1 MRLSPMFRFGKTIKE
16 PLTDAK
22 TTERWLASFPAND
35 PLAMHGA
42 VLAELG
48 RLTERDAKRTPG
60 RLEAVFSLDR
70 FTDALRKNLTAQYLE
85 HGNRSTRV
93 ENQLW
98 QSLFDL
104 TQGFLLCYQA
114 FAREVTDHAQS
125 NKWQSLLPELLARQI
140 AHLGLDAKIRLFRYE
155 QWIPA
160 KWSELHSLFQMA
172 CSAQIERQP
181 VSVLPDGELTTI
193 EQEYLRV
200 LVLHLMNSGN
210 LTPRHLEWVAEQ
222 LSEWCAPLRLNIE
235 SSIVTTFYVDLAS
248 RTGLKRR
255 TPQPLEGRVL
265 FLDTRPLH
273 AVLMQNVVMLDQKV
287 RNNPLSDRTPRR
299 ADQLNLLSKLASQ
312 VDPEYKPFARR
323 GERTSAEGS
332 VDAIIGFAKI
342 AGFLRDEEMQPF
354 IDGKRSPSTFGET
367 IEIATFGRMRNE
379 NARPMEMARRRL
391 ANYSAPGGTW
401 DVRDVSQT
409 GFRMIAP
416 MSVINA
422 VTLGTLAAIRPQ
434 AQGWWTLGIV
444 RRMKR
449 LTTERAEIGLQVI
462 ANNLIGVELTE
473 TTRAEPDVPIEGE
486 VPTASSRRFNGLF
499 LSLKKRDGETAVQ
512 TLVVPPEE
520 YQPGKRLHMSVAQS
534 SLRIAFG
541 RVLEQHPDWVWATVE
556 SLVPP
561 PRSAASN
568 SP

>member
-1 MRLSPMFRFGKTIKE
+1 MFGFGKTIKE

-60 RLEAVFSLDR
+60 RLEAVFSVDR
-70 FTDALRKNLTAQYLE
+70 FTDPLRKNLTAQYLE
-85 HGNRSTRV
+85 HGNRSTQV

-114 FAREVTDHAQS
+114 FAREVTAHAQS
-125 NKWQSLLPELLARQI
+125 NKWQSLLPQLLARQI
-140 AHLGLDAKIRLFRYE
+140 TRLGLDAKIRLFRYE

-181 VSVLPDGELTTI
+181 VAVLPDGGVTTI

-312 VDPEYKPFARR
+312 VDPEYKPFVRR

-354 IDGKRSPSTFGET
+354 VDGKQSPSTFGET
-367 IEIATFGRMRNE
+367 VEIATFGRMRNE
-379 NARPMEMARRRL
+379 NARPIEVARRRL
-391 ANYSAPGGTW
+391 ANYAPPGGGW
-401 DVRDVSQT
+401 DIRDVSQT
-409 GFRMIAP
+409 GFRMVAP
-416 MSVINA
+416 MSVVNA
-422 VTLGTLAAIRPQ
+422 VTLGTLAAIRPP
-434 AQGWWTLGIV
+434 AQGRWTLGIV

-449 LTTERAEIGLQVI
+449 LTTERAEIGLQII
-462 ANNLIGVELTE
+462 ANNLVGVELTE
-473 TTRAEPDVPIEGE
+473 TKRAEPEASIEGE
-486 VPTASSRRFNGLF
+486 APTVNSRSFNGLF
-499 LSLKKRDGETAVQ
+499 LSLKKRDGETTVQ
-512 TLVVPPEE
+512 TLVVPPGE

-534 SLRIAFG
+534 SQRIAFG

-556 SLVPP
+556 PLVPATQL
-561 PRSAASN
+561 AAST
-568 SP
+568 SL

>member
-1 MRLSPMFRFGKTIKE
+1 MFRFGKTIKE
-16 PLTDAK
+16 PLADAK
-22 TTERWLASFPAND
+22 TAERWLASFPAND

-42 VLAELG
+42 ILVGLG
-48 RLTERDAKRTPG
+48 HLTNRDAKRTPG
-60 RLEAVFSLDR
+60 RLEAVFCVDR
-70 FTDALRKNLTAQYLE
+70 FTDPLRKNLTAQYLE

-93 ENQLW
+93 ESQLW

-125 NKWQSLLPELLARQI
+125 NKWQSLLPELIARQI
-140 AHLGLDAKIRLFRYE
+140 AHQGLDAKIRLFRYE

-160 KWSELHSLFQMA
+160 KWSDLHSLFQMA
-172 CSAQIERQP
+172 CSAQIERHP
-181 VSVLPDGELTTI
+181 VAALPDGVLTTI

-235 SSIVTTFYVDLAS
+235 ASSDTSFYVDLGA
-248 RTGLKRR
+248 RAGLKRR
-255 TPQPLEGRVL
+255 GPQPLEGRVL

-312 VDPEYKPFARR
+312 VDPEFKPFARR

-354 IDGKRSPSTFGET
+354 INGKQSPSTFGET

-379 NARPMEMARRRL
+379 NARTMEMARRRL
-391 ANYSAPGGTW
+391 AEYAAPGGAW
-401 DVRDVSQT
+401 DIRDVSQT
-409 GFRMIAP
+409 GFRLVAP
-416 MSVINA
+416 MSVISA
-422 VTLGTLAAIRPQ
+422 VTLGTLAAIRPPPEVR
-434 AQGWWTLGIV
+434 WTLGIV
-444 RRMKR
+444 RRMRR

-462 ANNLIGVELTE
+462 ASNLVGVELTE
-473 TTRAEPDVPIEGE
+473 TKRTEADDSVDGE
-486 VPTASSRRFNGLF
+486 APTVNSRRFDGLF
-499 LSLKKRDGETAVQ
+499 LSLKKRDGETMVQ
-512 TLVVPPEE
+512 TLVVPPGK
-520 YQPGKRLHMSVAQS
+520 YQPGKRLHMSVGQS
-534 SLRIAFG
+534 SQRIAFG

-556 SLVPP
+556 PLVRPKQ
-561 PRSAASN
+561 SAASA

>member
-1 MRLSPMFRFGKTIKE
+1 MFGFGKTIKE
-16 PLTDAK
+16 PLADAK
-22 TTERWLASFPAND
+22 TAERWLASFPAND
-35 PLAMHGA
+35 PLAIHGA
-42 VLAELG
+42 VLVGLG
-48 RLTERDAKRTPG
+48 RLAERDAKRTPA
-60 RLEAVFSLDR
+60 RLEAVFCVDR
-70 FTDALRKNLTAQYLE
+70 FADPLRKNLTAQYLE
-85 HGNRSTRV
+85 HSNRSTRV

-98 QSLFDL
+98 QALFDL

-114 FAREVTDHAQS
+114 FAREVADHAQS
-125 NKWQSLLPELLARQI
+125 NKWQSLLPELIARQI
-140 AHLGLDAKIRLFRYE
+140 MHQGLDAKIRLFRYE

-160 KWSELHSLFQMA
+160 KWSDLHSLFQMA

-181 VSVLPDGELTTI
+181 VAVLPGGGLTTI

-200 LVLHLMNSGN
+200 LVLQLMNSGN
-210 LTPRHLEWVAEQ
+210 LTPRHLEWIAEQ
-222 LSEWCAPLRLNIE
+222 LSEWCTPLRLNIE

-312 VDPEYKPFARR
+312 VDPEFKPLARR
-323 GERTSAEGS
+323 GERTSAVGS

-342 AGFLRDEEMQPF
+342 AAFLRDDEMQPF
-354 IDGKRSPSTFGET
+354 IEGKRSPSTFGET

-379 NARPMEMARRRL
+379 NARAMEVARRRL
-391 ANYSAPGGTW
+391 ANYAVPGGAW

-409 GFRMIAP
+409 GFRLIAP

-434 AQGWWTLGIV
+434 TQLRWTLGIV

-462 ANNLIGVELTE
+462 ANNLVGVELTE
-473 TTRAEPDVPIEGE
+473 TKRAEPDYSIEGE
-486 VPTASSRRFNGLF
+486 VPTVNSRRFNGLF

-512 TLVVPPEE
+512 TLVVPPGE
-520 YQPGKRLHMSVAQS
+520 YQPGKRLHMSVARS
-534 SLRIAFG
+534 SQRIAFG
-541 RVLEQHPDWVWATVE
+541 RVLEQHLDWVWATVE
-556 SLVPP
+556 PLVSATQP
-561 PRSAASN
+561 AAST

>member
-1 MRLSPMFRFGKTIKE
+1 MFGFGKTIKD
-16 PLTDAK
+16 PLGDAK
-22 TTERWLASFPAND
+22 TAERWLGLFPAND
-35 PLAMHGA
+35 PLALHGA

-48 RLTERDAKRTPG
+48 RLTERVAKRTPS
-60 RLEAVFSLDR
+60 RLEAVLLADR
-70 FTDALRKNLTAQYLE
+70 YTDPLRKNLTGQYLE

-98 QSLFDL
+98 QALFDL

-125 NKWQSLLPELLARQI
+125 NKWQSLLAELIARQI
-140 AHLGLDAKIRLFRYE
+140 THQGLDAKVRLFRYE

-160 KWSELHSLFQMA
+160 KWTDLHALFQMA
-172 CSAQIERQP
+172 CSAQLERQP
-181 VSVLPDGELTTI
+181 VAVLADGGLTTI

-200 LVLHLMNSGN
+200 LVLQLMNSGN

-222 LSEWCAPLRLNIE
+222 LSEWCAPLRLSLE
-235 SSIVTTFYVDLAS
+235 SSTVTSFYVDLGS

-255 TPQPLEGRVL
+255 APQPLEGRVL

-312 VDPEYKPFARR
+312 VDPEFKPFTRR

-332 VDAIIGFAKI
+332 VDAIIGFTRI
-342 AGFLRDEEMQPF
+342 AGFLHEEDAEPHVE
-354 IDGKRSPSTFGET
+354 GRRSPGTFGDT

-379 NARPMEMARRRL
+379 NVRVAEAARRRL
-391 ANYSAPGGTW
+391 ANFAAPGGPW
-401 DVRDVSQT
+401 DIRDVSQT
-409 GFRMIAP
+409 GFRLVAP

-422 VTLGTLAAIRPQ
+422 VTLGTLAAIRPP
-434 AQGWWTLGIV
+434 AQMRWSLGIV

-473 TTRAEPDVPIEGE
+473 AKRDDPEVLIGGDVS
-486 VPTASSRRFNGLF
+486 TLSKRRFSGLF
-499 LSLKKRDGETAVQ
+499 LSLRKRDSETAVQ
-512 TLVVPPEE
+512 TLVVPPGE
-520 YQPGKRLHMSVAQS
+520 YQPGKRLYMSAAQS
-534 SLRIAFG
+534 SQRIAFG

-556 SLVPP
+556 PLVTTPQ
-561 PRSAASN
+561 AAN
-568 SP
+568 STTT

>member
-1 MRLSPMFRFGKTIKE
+1 MFGFGKTIKD
-16 PLTDAK
+16 PLADAK
-22 TTERWLASFPAND
+22 TAERWLGLFPTND
-35 PLAMHGA
+35 PLAIHGA
-42 VLAELG
+42 ALAELG
-48 RLTERDAKRTPG
+48 RLTERVAKRTPA
-60 RLEAVFSLDR
+60 RLEALFLTDR
-70 FTDALRKNLTAQYLE
+70 YTEPLRKSVTAQYLE
-85 HGNRSTRV
+85 HGHRSTRV

-98 QSLFDL
+98 QALFDL

-114 FAREVTDHAQS
+114 FAREVSDHAQS
-125 NKWQSLLPELLARQI
+125 NKWRSLLPELIARQI
-140 AHLGLDAKIRLFRYE
+140 THQGLDAKVRLFRYE

-160 KWSELHSLFQMA
+160 KWTDLHALFQMA
-172 CSAQIERQP
+172 CSAQLERQP
-181 VSVLPDGELTTI
+181 VAVLADGGLTTI

-200 LVLHLMNSGN
+200 LVLQLMNSGN

-235 SSIVTTFYVDLAS
+235 SSTGTSFYVDLSS

-255 TPQPLEGRVL
+255 GAQALEGRVL

-312 VDPEYKPFARR
+312 VDPEFKPFARR

-332 VDAIIGFAKI
+332 VDAIIGFTRI
-342 AGFLRDEEMQPF
+342 AGYLRDEEADPY
-354 IDGKRSPSTFGET
+354 IHNKRSPSTFGET

-379 NARPMEMARRRL
+379 NVRAQELARQRL
-391 ANYSAPGGTW
+391 ASFAAPGGPW
-401 DVRDVSQT
+401 DIRDVSQT
-409 GFRMIAP
+409 GFRLVAP

-422 VTLGTLAAIRPQ
+422 VTLGTLAAIRAPTQ
-434 AQGWWTLGIV
+434 VRWTLGIV

-462 ANNLIGVELTE
+462 ANNLIGVELAE
-473 TTRAEPDVPIEGE
+473 TKKGEPEYSADGE
-486 VPTASSRRFNGLF
+486 VSTVSSRRFNGLF
-499 LSLKKRDGETAVQ
+499 LSLRKRDGETAVQ
-512 TLVVPPEE
+512 TLVVPPGE
-520 YQPGKRLHMSVAQS
+520 YQPGKRLQMSAARS
-534 SLRIAFG
+534 SQRIAFG

-556 SLVPP
+556 PLVPAP
-561 PRSAASN
+561 QAAESAT
-568 SP
+568 P

>member
-1 MRLSPMFRFGKTIKE
+1 MFGFGKTLKD
-16 PLTDAK
+16 PLADAK
-22 TTERWLASFPAND
+22 TAERWLGLFPTND

-48 RLTERDAKRTPG
+48 RLTERVAKRTPA
-60 RLEAVFSLDR
+60 RLEAVFATDR
-70 FTDALRKNLTAQYLE
+70 YTDPLRKNLTAQYLE
-85 HGNRSTRV
+85 HGSKRSTRV

-98 QSLFDL
+98 QALFDL
-104 TQGFLLCYQA
+104 TQGVLLCYQA
-114 FAREVTDHAQS
+114 FAREVSDHAQS
-125 NKWQSLLPELLARQI
+125 NKWQSLLPELIARQI
-140 AHLGLDAKIRLFRYE
+140 THQGLDAKVRLYRYE

-160 KWSELHSLFQMA
+160 RWSDLHALFQMA
-172 CSAQIERQP
+172 CSAQLERQAVP
-181 VSVLPDGELTTI
+181 VLADGGLTTI

-200 LVLHLMNSGN
+200 LVLQLINSGN

-222 LSEWCAPLRLNIE
+222 LSEWCAPLRLTLE
-235 SSIVTTFYVDLAS
+235 SSTVTSFYVDMGS

-255 TPQPLEGRVL
+255 VPQALEGRVL

-287 RNNPLSDRTPRR
+287 RNNPLSERTPRR

-312 VDPEYKPFARR
+312 VDPEFKPFARR

-332 VDAIIGFAKI
+332 VDAIIGFARI
-342 AGFLRDEEMQPF
+342 AAFLREDEAEPF
-354 IDGKRSPSTFGET
+354 IEGRRSPGTFGDT
-367 IEIATFGRMRNE
+367 VEIATFGRMRNE
-379 NARPMEMARRRL
+379 NVRALDAARRRL
-391 ANYSAPGGTW
+391 ANFAAPGGTW

-409 GFRMIAP
+409 GFRLVAP

-434 AQGWWTLGIV
+434 SQVRWTLGIV

-462 ANNLIGVELTE
+462 ANNLIGVEL
-473 TTRAEPDVPIEGE
+473 AEAKKSEAEHAIESE
-486 VPTASSRRFNGLF
+486 VPTVSNRRFNGLF
-499 LSLKKRDGETAVQ
+499 LSLHKRDGETAVQ
-512 TLVVPPEE
+512 TLVVPPGE
-520 YQPGKRLHMSVAQS
+520 YQPGKRLHMSAGQS
-534 SLRIAFG
+534 SQRIAFG

-556 SLVPP
+556 PLAPATQAAP
-561 PRSAASN
+561 SAT
-568 SP
+568 P

>member
-1 MRLSPMFRFGKTIKE
+1 MFGFGKTIKE
-16 PLTDAK
+16 PLADAK
-22 TTERWLASFPAND
+22 TAERWLASFPAND
-35 PLAMHGA
+35 ALAVHGA
-42 VLAELG
+42 VLVGLG
-48 RLTERDAKRTPG
+48 RLAERDAKRTPA
-60 RLEAVFSLDR
+60 RLEAVFCVDR
-70 FTDALRKNLTAQYLE
+70 FTDPLRKNLTAQYLE
-85 HGNRSTRV
+85 HSNRSTRV

-98 QSLFDL
+98 QALFDL

-114 FAREVTDHAQS
+114 FAREVADHAQS
-125 NKWQSLLPELLARQI
+125 NKWQSLLPELIARQI
-140 AHLGLDAKIRLFRYE
+140 MHQGLDAKIRLFRYE

-160 KWSELHSLFQMA
+160 KWCDLHSLFQMA
-172 CSAQIERQP
+172 CSAQIERQH
-181 VSVLPDGELTTI
+181 VAVLPEGGLTTI

-200 LVLHLMNSGN
+200 LVLQLMNSGN

-222 LSEWCAPLRLNIE
+222 LAEWCAPLRLNLE
-235 SSIVTTFYVDLAS
+235 SSIATSFYVDLGS

-255 TPQPLEGRVL
+255 SPRPLEGRVL

-312 VDPEYKPFARR
+312 VDPEFKPLARR

-332 VDAIIGFAKI
+332 VDAIIGFSKI
-342 AGFLRDEEMQPF
+342 AAFLRDDEMQPF
-354 IDGKRSPSTFGET
+354 IEGRRSPSTFGET

-379 NARPMEMARRRL
+379 NARTMEMTRRRL
-391 ANYSAPGGTW
+391 ANYAAPGGAW

-409 GFRMIAP
+409 GFRLIAP

-434 AQGWWTLGIV
+434 TQVRWTLGIV

-462 ANNLIGVELTE
+462 ANNLVGVELTE
-473 TTRAEPDVPIEGE
+473 TKRAEPDYSIEGE
-486 VPTASSRRFNGLF
+486 VPTVNSRRFNGLF
-499 LSLKKRDGETAVQ
+499 LSLKKGETAVQ
-512 TLVVPPEE
+512 TLVVPPGE
-520 YQPGKRLHMSVAQS
+520 YQPGKRLHMNVARS
-534 SLRIAFG
+534 SQRIAFG
-541 RVLEQHPDWVWATVE
+541 RVLEQHLDWVWATVE
-556 SLVPP
+556 PLVPATQP
-561 PRSAASN
+561 AAST

>member
-1 MRLSPMFRFGKTIKE
+1 MFGFGKTIKD
-16 PLTDAK
+16 PLADAK
-22 TTERWLASFPAND
+22 TAERWLGLFPTND
-35 PLAMHGA
+35 PLAIHSA

-48 RLTERDAKRTPG
+48 RLTERDAKRTPA
-60 RLEAVFSLDR
+60 RLEAVFLIDR
-70 FTDALRKNLTAQYLE
+70 YTDPLRRNVTTQYLE

-98 QSLFDL
+98 QALFDL

-125 NKWQSLLPELLARQI
+125 NKWQSLLPELIARQI
-140 AHLGLDAKIRLFRYE
+140 AHQGLDAKVRLFRYE

-160 KWSELHSLFQMA
+160 KWGDLHALFQMA
-172 CSAQIERQP
+172 CSAQLERLP
-181 VSVLPDGELTTI
+181 VAVLPDGGLTTI

-200 LVLHLMNSGN
+200 LVLQLMNSGN

-235 SSIVTTFYVDLAS
+235 SSTVTSFFVDLSS
-248 RTGLKRR
+248 RTGLRR
-255 TPQPLEGRVL
+255 RGPQPLEGHVL

-273 AVLMQNVVMLDQKV
+273 ALLMQNVVMLDQKV

-312 VDPEYKPFARR
+312 VDPEFKPFARR

-332 VDAIIGFAKI
+332 VDAIIGFARI
-342 AGFLRDEEMQPF
+342 AGFLRDEEADPF
-354 IDGKRSPSTFGET
+354 IPIKRSPSTFGET

-379 NARPMEMARRRL
+379 AVRVEELARRRL
-391 ANYSAPGGTW
+391 ASFAAPGGPW
-401 DVRDVSQT
+401 DIRDVSQT
-409 GFRMIAP
+409 GFRLVAP

-422 VTLGTLAAIRPQ
+422 VTLGTLAAIRQPTQ
-434 AQGWWTLGIV
+434 VRWTLGIV

-462 ANNLIGVELTE
+462 ANNLIGVELAE
-473 TTRAEPDVPIEGE
+473 TKKGEAEFAVGGE
-486 VPTASSRRFNGLF
+486 VPTVSNRRFNGLF
-499 LSLKKRDGETAVQ
+499 LSLRKRDGETAVQ
-512 TLVVPPEE
+512 TLVVPPSE
-520 YQPGKRLHMSVAQS
+520 YQPGKRLHMSAAQS
-534 SLRIAFG
+534 SQRIAFG

-556 SLVPP
+556 PLVPTP
-561 PRSAASN
+561 HAAASA
-568 SP
+568 PP

>member
-1 MRLSPMFRFGKTIKE
+1 MFGFGKTIKE
-16 PLTDAK
+16 PLADAK
-22 TTERWLASFPAND
+22 TAERWLASFPAND
-35 PLAMHGA
+35 ALAVHGA
-42 VLAELG
+42 VLVGLG
-48 RLTERDAKRTPG
+48 RLAERDAKRTPA
-60 RLEAVFSLDR
+60 RLEAVFCVDR
-70 FTDALRKNLTAQYLE
+70 FTDPLRKNLTAQYLE
-85 HGNRSTRV
+85 HSNRSTRV

-98 QSLFDL
+98 QALFDL

-114 FAREVTDHAQS
+114 FAREVADHAQS
-125 NKWQSLLPELLARQI
+125 NKWQSLLPELIARQI
-140 AHLGLDAKIRLFRYE
+140 MHQGLDAKIRLFRYE

-160 KWSELHSLFQMA
+160 KWSDLHSLFQMA

-181 VSVLPDGELTTI
+181 VAVLPGGGLTTI

-200 LVLHLMNSGN
+200 LVLQLMNSGN
-210 LTPRHLEWVAEQ
+210 LTPRHLEWIAEQ
-222 LSEWCAPLRLNIE
+222 LSEWCTPLRLNIE

-312 VDPEYKPFARR
+312 VDPEFKPLARR
-323 GERTSAEGS
+323 GERTSAGGS

-342 AGFLRDEEMQPF
+342 AAFLRDDEMQPF
-354 IDGKRSPSTFGET
+354 IEGKRSPSTFGET

-379 NARPMEMARRRL
+379 NARAMEVARRRL
-391 ANYSAPGGTW
+391 ANYAVPGGAW

-409 GFRMIAP
+409 GFRLIAP

-434 AQGWWTLGIV
+434 TQLRWTLGIV

-462 ANNLIGVELTE
+462 ANNLVGVELTE
-473 TTRAEPDVPIEGE
+473 TKRAEPDYSIEGE
-486 VPTASSRRFNGLF
+486 VPTVNSRRFNGLF

-512 TLVVPPEE
+512 TLVVPPGE
-520 YQPGKRLHMSVAQS
+520 YQPGKRLHMSVARS
-534 SLRIAFG
+534 SQRIAFG
-541 RVLEQHPDWVWATVE
+541 RVLEQHLDWVWATVE
-556 SLVPP
+556 PLVSATQP
-561 PRSAASN
+561 AAST

>member
-1 MRLSPMFRFGKTIKE
+1 MFGFGKTIKE
-16 PLTDAK
+16 PLADAK
-22 TTERWLASFPAND
+22 TAERWLASFPAND
-35 PLAMHGA
+35 PLAVHGA
-42 VLAELG
+42 VLVGLG
-48 RLTERDAKRTPG
+48 RLAERDAKRTPA
-60 RLEAVFSLDR
+60 RLEAVFCVDR
-70 FTDALRKNLTAQYLE
+70 FTDPLRKNLTAQYLE
-85 HGNRSTRV
+85 HSNRSTRV

-98 QSLFDL
+98 QALFDL

-114 FAREVTDHAQS
+114 FAREVADHAQS
-125 NKWQSLLPELLARQI
+125 NKWQSLLPELIARQI
-140 AHLGLDAKIRLFRYE
+140 MHQGLDAKIRLFRYE

-160 KWSELHSLFQMA
+160 KWSDLHSLFQMA

-181 VSVLPDGELTTI
+181 VAVLPGGGLTTI

-200 LVLHLMNSGN
+200 LVLQLMNSGN
-210 LTPRHLEWVAEQ
+210 LTPRHLEWIAEQ
-222 LSEWCAPLRLNIE
+222 LSEWCTPLRLNIE

-255 TPQPLEGRVL
+255 SPRPLEGRVL

-312 VDPEYKPFARR
+312 VDPEFKPLARR

-342 AGFLRDEEMQPF
+342 AAFLRDDEMQPF
-354 IDGKRSPSTFGET
+354 IEGKRSPSTFGET

-379 NARPMEMARRRL
+379 NARAMEMARRRL
-391 ANYSAPGGTW
+391 ANYAVPGGAW

-409 GFRMIAP
+409 GFRLIAP

-434 AQGWWTLGIV
+434 TQLRWTLGIV

-462 ANNLIGVELTE
+462 ANNLVGVELTE
-473 TTRAEPDVPIEGE
+473 TKRAEPDYSIEGE
-486 VPTASSRRFNGLF
+486 VPTVNSRRFNGLF

-512 TLVVPPEE
+512 TLVVPPGE
-520 YQPGKRLHMSVAQS
+520 YQPGKRLHMSVARS
-534 SLRIAFG
+534 SQRIAFG
-541 RVLEQHPDWVWATVE
+541 RVLEQHLDWVWATVE
-556 SLVPP
+556 PLVSATQP
-561 PRSAASN
+561 AAST

>member
-1 MRLSPMFRFGKTIKE
+1 MFRFGKTIKE
-16 PLTDAK
+16 PLADAK
-22 TTERWLASFPAND
+22 TVERWLASFPAND

-42 VLAELG
+42 VLGGLG
-48 RLTERDAKRTPG
+48 HLAERDAKRTPG
-60 RLEAVFSLDR
+60 RLEAVFCVDR
-70 FTDALRKNLTAQYLE
+70 FADPLRKNLTAQYLK

-93 ENQLW
+93 ESQLW

-125 NKWQSLLPELLARQI
+125 NKWQSLLPELVARQI
-140 AHLGLDAKIRLFRYE
+140 THHGLDAKIRLFRYE

-160 KWSELHSLFQMA
+160 KWSDLHSLFQIA
-172 CSAQIERQP
+172 CAAQIERQP
-181 VSVLPDGELTTI
+181 VAVLPDGALTTI

-200 LVLHLMNSGN
+200 LVLHLVNSGN
-210 LTPRHLEWVAEQ
+210 LTPRHLEWFAEQ
-222 LSEWCAPLRLNIE
+222 LSDWCAPLRLSIE
-235 SSIVTTFYVDLAS
+235 SSIVTSFYVDLGS

-312 VDPEYKPFARR
+312 VDPEFKPFARR
-323 GERTSAEGS
+323 GERTSAGGS

-354 IDGKRSPSTFGET
+354 MEGKPSQSTFGET

-379 NARPMEMARRRL
+379 NARTVEMARRRL
-391 ANYSAPGGTW
+391 ANYAAPGGVW
-401 DVRDVSQT
+401 DIRDVSQT
-409 GFRMIAP
+409 GFRLIAP

-434 AQGWWTLGIV
+434 PEVRWTLGIV

-449 LTTERAEIGLQVI
+449 LTTERAELGLQII
-462 ANNLIGVELTE
+462 ANNLVGVELTD
-473 TTRAEPDVPIEGE
+473 TKRAEPDDSIEGE
-486 VPTASSRRFNGLF
+486 VPTVNSRHFNGLF
-499 LSLKKRDGETAVQ
+499 LSLKKRDGKTTVQ
-512 TLVVPPEE
+512 TLVLPPGE
-520 YQPGKRLHMSVAQS
+520 YQPGKHLQMSVGHS
-534 SLRIAFG
+534 SQRIAFG

-556 SLVPP
+556 PLVRPTK
-561 PRSAASN
+561 SAAST

>member
-1 MRLSPMFRFGKTIKE
+1 MFGFGKTIKE
-16 PLTDAK
+16 PLADAK
-22 TTERWLASFPAND
+22 TAERWLASFPAND
-35 PLAMHGA
+35 PLSMHGA
-42 VLAELG
+42 VLVGLG

-60 RLEAVFSLDR
+60 RLEAIFCVDR
-70 FTDALRKNLTAQYLE
+70 FTDPLRKNLTAQYLE

-98 QSLFDL
+98 QALFDL

-125 NKWQSLLPELLARQI
+125 NKWQSLLPELIARQI
-140 AHLGLDAKIRLFRYE
+140 THQGLDAKIRLFRYE

-160 KWSELHSLFQMA
+160 KWSDLHSLFQMA

-181 VSVLPDGELTTI
+181 VAVLPDGGLTTI
-193 EQEYLRV
+193 EQEYLWV

-210 LTPRHLEWVAEQ
+210 LTPRHLEWVAGQ
-222 LSEWCAPLRLNIE
+222 LSEWCAPLRLTIE
-235 SSIVTTFYVDLAS
+235 SSIVTSFYVDLAS

-255 TPQPLEGRVL
+255 NPQPLEGRVL

-312 VDPEYKPFARR
+312 VDPEFKPFPRR
-323 GERTSAEGS
+323 GERTSSAGS

-354 IDGKRSPSTFGET
+354 VDVNRSPSTFGET

-379 NARPMEMARRRL
+379 NARTMEITRQRL
-391 ANYSAPGGTW
+391 ANYAAPGGTW
-401 DVRDVSQT
+401 DMRDISQT
-409 GFRMIAP
+409 GFRLIAP

-434 AQGWWTLGIV
+434 PQMRWTLGIV

-462 ANNLIGVELTE
+462 ANNLVGVELTE
-473 TTRAEPDVPIEGE
+473 TKRTEPDVSTKGE
-486 VPTASSRRFNGLF
+486 VPTVDSRSFNGLF
-499 LSLKKRDGETAVQ
+499 LSLKKREGATAVQ
-512 TLVVPPEE
+512 TLVVPPGE

-534 SLRIAFG
+534 SQRIAFG

-556 SLVPP
+556 PLVPATQP
-561 PRSAASN
+561 AVKASR
-568 SP
+568 

>member
-1 MRLSPMFRFGKTIKE
+1 MFGFGKTIKD
-16 PLTDAK
+16 PLADAK
-22 TTERWLASFPAND
+22 TAERWLGLFPTND
-35 PLAMHGA
+35 PLAIHGA
-42 VLAELG
+42 ALAELG
-48 RLTERDAKRTPG
+48 RLTERVAKRTPA
-60 RLEAVFSLDR
+60 RLEALFLTDR
-70 FTDALRKNLTAQYLE
+70 YTEPLRKSVTAQYLE
-85 HGNRSTRV
+85 HGHRSTRV

-98 QSLFDL
+98 QALFDL

-114 FAREVTDHAQS
+114 FAREVSDHAQS
-125 NKWQSLLPELLARQI
+125 NKWRSLLPELIARQI
-140 AHLGLDAKIRLFRYE
+140 THQGLDAKVRLFRYE

-160 KWSELHSLFQMA
+160 KWTDLHALFQMA
-172 CSAQIERQP
+172 CSAQLERQP
-181 VSVLPDGELTTI
+181 VAVLADGGLTTI

-200 LVLHLMNSGN
+200 LVLQLMNSGN

-235 SSIVTTFYVDLAS
+235 SSTGTSFYVDLSS

-255 TPQPLEGRVL
+255 GAQALEGRVL

-312 VDPEYKPFARR
+312 VDPEFKPFARR

-332 VDAIIGFAKI
+332 VDAIIGFTRI
-342 AGFLRDEEMQPF
+342 AGYLRDEEADPY
-354 IDGKRSPSTFGET
+354 IHNKRSPSTFGET

-379 NARPMEMARRRL
+379 NVRAQELARQRL
-391 ANYSAPGGTW
+391 ASFAAPGGPW
-401 DVRDVSQT
+401 DIRDVSQT
-409 GFRMIAP
+409 GFRLVAP

-422 VTLGTLAAIRPQ
+422 VTLGTLAAIRAPTQ
-434 AQGWWTLGIV
+434 VRWTLGIV

-462 ANNLIGVELTE
+462 ANNLIGVELAE
-473 TTRAEPDVPIEGE
+473 TKKGEPEYSADGE
-486 VPTASSRRFNGLF
+486 VSTVSSRRFNGLF
-499 LSLKKRDGETAVQ
+499 LSLRKRDGETAVQ
-512 TLVVPPEE
+512 TLVVPPGE
-520 YQPGKRLHMSVAQS
+520 YQPGKRLQMSAARS
-534 SLRIAFG
+534 SQRIAFG

-556 SLVPP
+556 PLVPAP
-561 PRSAASN
+561 QAAQSAT
-568 SP
+568 P

>member
-1 MRLSPMFRFGKTIKE
+1 MFGFGRTIKD
-16 PLTDAK
+16 PLGDAK
-22 TTERWLASFPAND
+22 TAERWLGLFPAND

-42 VLAELG
+42 ILAELG

-60 RLEAVFSLDR
+60 RLEAVFLTDR
-70 FTDALRKNLTAQYLE
+70 HADALRKSVTAQYLE

-98 QSLFDL
+98 QALFDL

-125 NKWQSLLPELLARQI
+125 HKWQSLLPELIARQI
-140 AHLGLDAKIRLFRYE
+140 THQGLDAKVRLFRYE

-160 KWSELHSLFQMA
+160 KWSDLHALFQMA
-172 CSAQIERQP
+172 CSAQLERQP
-181 VSVLPDGELTTI
+181 VAVLPDGGLTTI

-200 LVLHLMNSGN
+200 LVLQLMNSGN

-222 LSEWCAPLRLNIE
+222 LAEWCAPLRLNIE
-235 SSIVTTFYVDLAS
+235 ASTVTSFYVDLSS
-248 RTGLKRR
+248 RTGLRR
-255 TPQPLEGRVL
+255 RGPQPLEGRVL

-312 VDPEYKPFARR
+312 VDPEFKPFTR
-323 GERTSAEGS
+323 
-332 VDAIIGFAKI
+332 I
-342 AGFLRDEEMQPF
+342 AGFLRDEEAEPY
-354 IDGKRSPSTFGET
+354 IRGKRSPSTFGET

-379 NARPMEMARRRL
+379 NVRVEEVARRRL
-391 ANYSAPGGTW
+391 ATFAAPGGPW
-401 DVRDVSQT
+401 DIRDVSQT
-409 GFRMIAP
+409 GFRLVAP

-422 VTLGTLAAIRPQ
+422 VTLGTLAAIRQ
-434 AQGWWTLGIV
+434 QSQVRWTLGIV

-462 ANNLIGVELTE
+462 ANNLVGVELAE
-473 TTRAEPDVPIEGE
+473 TKKGEAEYSVDGE
-486 VPTASSRRFNGLF
+486 VPTVSNRRFNGLF
-499 LSLKKRDGETAVQ
+499 LSLRKRDGETAVQ
-512 TLVVPPEE
+512 TLVVPPGE
-520 YQPGKRLHMSVAQS
+520 YQPGKRLHMSAAQS
-534 SLRIAFG
+534 SQRIAFG

-556 SLVPP
+556 PLVPAAQAAE
-561 PRSAASN
+561 SAT
-568 SP
+568 P

>member
-1 MRLSPMFRFGKTIKE
+1 MFGFGKTIKD
-16 PLTDAK
+16 PLVDTR
-22 TTERWLASFPAND
+22 TVGRWLAAFPVND
-35 PLAMHGA
+35 PLALHSA
-42 VLAELG
+42 VLTELG
-48 RLTERDAKRTPG
+48 RLSERDARRTPA
-60 RLEAVFSLDR
+60 RLEAVFGADR
-70 FTDALRKNLTAQYLE
+70 HTDPLRRNLTAQYLE

-114 FAREVTDHAQS
+114 FAREVTAHAQS
-125 NKWQSLLPELLARQI
+125 NKWQSLLPELIARQI
-140 AHLGLDAKIRLFRYE
+140 VHQGLDAKIRLFRYE

-160 KWSELHSLFQMA
+160 KWTDLHSLFQMA

-181 VSVLPDGELTTI
+181 VAVLPDGASTTI

-200 LVLHLMNSGN
+200 LVLQLMNSGN

-235 SSIVTTFYVDLAS
+235 SSSVTSFYVDLGS

-255 TPQPLEGRVL
+255 SPQPLEGRVL

-273 AVLMQNVVMLDQKV
+273 ALLMQNVVMLDQKV

-312 VDPEYKPFARR
+312 VDPEFKPFARR
-323 GERTSAEGS
+323 GERSSAEGS

-342 AGFLRDEEMQPF
+342 AGFLRDEEMTPF
-354 IDGKRSPSTFGET
+354 VEGKRGATTFGDT

-379 NARPMEMARRRL
+379 TARTTEMARRRL
-391 ANYSAPGGTW
+391 ANYAAPGGSW
-401 DVRDVSQT
+401 DIRDVSQT
-409 GFRMIAP
+409 GFRLVAP

-434 AQGWWTLGIV
+434 TQPRWTLGIV

-462 ANNLIGVELTE
+462 ANNLLGVELAE
-473 TTRAEPDVPIEGE
+473 TKRGDADYSVDGE
-486 VPTASSRRFNGLF
+486 VPTVSSRRFNGLF
-499 LSLKKRDGETAVQ
+499 LSLRKQDGETAVQ
-512 TLVVPPEE
+512 TLVVPPGE
-520 YQPGKRLHMSVAQS
+520 YQPGKRLHMSVGES
-534 SLRIAFG
+534 SQRIAFG
-541 RVLEQHPDWVWATVE
+541 RLLEQHPDWVWATVE
-556 SLVPP
+556 PL
-561 PRSAASN
+561 AAAADSGA

>member
-1 MRLSPMFRFGKTIKE
+1 MFGFGKTIKD
-16 PLTDAK
+16 PLADAK
-22 TTERWLASFPAND
+22 TAERWLGLFPTND

-42 VLAELG
+42 VLVELG
-48 RLTERDAKRTPG
+48 RLTERVAKRTPA
-60 RLEAVFSLDR
+60 RLEAVFFVDR
-70 FTDALRKNLTAQYLE
+70 VTDPLRKNLTTQYLE

-114 FAREVTDHAQS
+114 FAREVSDHAQS
-125 NKWQSLLPELLARQI
+125 NKWQSLLPELIARQI
-140 AHLGLDAKIRLFRYE
+140 THQGLDAKIRLFRYE

-160 KWSELHSLFQMA
+160 KWSDLHALFQMA

-181 VSVLPDGELTTI
+181 VAVLPDGGLTTI

-200 LVLHLMNSGN
+200 LVLQLMNSGN

-222 LSEWCAPLRLNIE
+222 LSEWCAPLRLNLE
-235 SSIVTTFYVDLAS
+235 SSTVTSFYVDLGS
-248 RTGLKRR
+248 RSGLKRR
-255 TPQPLEGRVL
+255 NPQPLEGRVL

-312 VDPEYKPFARR
+312 VDPEFKPFARR
-323 GERTSAEGS
+323 GERTNAEGS

-354 IDGKRSPSTFGET
+354 IDTKRSPSTFGET

-379 NARPMEMARRRL
+379 NARTMEIARRRL
-391 ANYSAPGGTW
+391 ENYAAPGGAW
-401 DVRDVSQT
+401 DIRDVSQT
-409 GFRMIAP
+409 GFRLVAP

-434 AQGWWTLGIV
+434 SQVRWTLGIV

-462 ANNLIGVELTE
+462 ANNLIGVEL
-473 TTRAEPDVPIEGE
+473 AEAKKGESDYSVDGE
-486 VPTASSRRFNGLF
+486 VPTVSNRRFNGLF
-499 LSLKKRDGETAVQ
+499 LSLRKRDGEAAVQ
-512 TLVVPPEE
+512 TLVVPPGE
-520 YQPGKRLHMSVAQS
+520 YQPGKRLHMSAAQS
-534 SLRIAFG
+534 SQRIAFG
-541 RVLEQHPDWVWATVE
+541 RLLEQHPDWVWATVE
-556 SLVPP
+556 PLVTA
-561 PRSAASN
+561 SHAASA

>member
-1 MRLSPMFRFGKTIKE
+1 MFGFGKTIKD
-16 PLTDAK
+16 PLADAK
-22 TTERWLASFPAND
+22 TVERWLVGFPTND
-35 PLAMHGA
+35 PLAMHAG
-42 VLAELG
+42 VLYELG
-48 RLTERDAKRTPG
+48 RLTERDARRTPA
-60 RLEAVFSLDR
+60 RLEAVFHVDR
-70 FTDALRKNLTAQYLE
+70 HTDPLRKNLTGQYLE

-104 TQGFLLCYQA
+104 TQGLLLCYQA
-114 FAREVTDHAQS
+114 FAREVTAHAQS
-125 NKWQSLLPELLARQI
+125 NKWQSLLPELIARQI
-140 AHLGLDAKIRLFRYE
+140 VHQGLDAKIRLFRYE

-160 KWSELHSLFQMA
+160 KWVDLHSLFQIA

-181 VSVLPDGELTTI
+181 VAVLPDGGLTTI

-200 LVLHLMNSGN
+200 LVLQLMNSGN
-210 LTPRHLEWVAEQ
+210 LTPRHLEWVADQ

-235 SSIVTTFYVDLAS
+235 SSTVTSFYVDLGS
-248 RTGLKRR
+248 RTGLRR
-255 TPQPLEGRVL
+255 RNPQPLEGRVL

-312 VDPEYKPFARR
+312 VDPEFKPFARR
-323 GERTSAEGS
+323 GERTSAAGS

-342 AGFLRDEEMQPF
+342 AGFLRDEEMTPF
-354 IDGKRSPSTFGET
+354 IEGKRGASTFGDT

-379 NARPMEMARRRL
+379 KVRTTEMARRRL
-391 ANYSAPGGTW
+391 ANYAAPGGSW
-401 DVRDVSQT
+401 DIRDVSQT
-409 GFRMIAP
+409 GFRLVAP

-422 VTLGTLAAIRPQ
+422 VTLGTLAALRPQ
-434 AQGWWTLGIV
+434 TEARWTLGIV

-462 ANNLIGVELTE
+462 ANNLIGVELAE
-473 TTRAEPDVPIEGE
+473 TKRGEADYSVDGE
-486 VPTASSRRFNGLF
+486 VPTVSSRRFNGLF
-499 LSLKKRDGETAVQ
+499 LSLKKREGEATVQ
-512 TLVVPPEE
+512 TLVVPPGE
-520 YQPGKRLHMSVAQS
+520 YQPGKRLHMTVGES
-534 SLRIAFG
+534 SQRIAFG
-541 RVLEQHPDWVWATVE
+541 RLLEQHPDWVWATVE
-556 SLVPP
+556 PLGAVTQG
-561 PRSAASN
+561 AAGA